1 MSDPKADALS
11 DRISHALADAIAAG
25 EISGGGMPDKFVLV
39 GTTIDSDGESRMVFS
54 VNNGA
59 KTMETLGLL
68 DGGQAVWR
76 AEVVAW
82 VRGDDEDE

>member
-1 MSDPKADALS
+1 MSDPAADALS
-11 DRISHALADAIAAG
+11 DRISRALADGIQAG

-39 GTTIDSDGESRMVFS
+39 GTTIDTEGESRMVFS

-68 DGGQAVWR
+68 DGGQQVWR
-76 AEVVAW
+76 AEFVDW
-82 VRGDDEDE
+82 VRGDDSE